1 MYHFIKPTSNKL
13 PFVQNPHHHDK
24 IGMFVYDGLK
34 KKVRQPA
41 SNLTLFTSPLRLVIY
56 EHLQVNKPTK
66 KGK

>member
-34 KKVRQPA
+34 KK
-41 SNLTLFTSPLRLVIY
+41 
-56 EHLQVNKPTK
+56 
-66 KGK
+66 